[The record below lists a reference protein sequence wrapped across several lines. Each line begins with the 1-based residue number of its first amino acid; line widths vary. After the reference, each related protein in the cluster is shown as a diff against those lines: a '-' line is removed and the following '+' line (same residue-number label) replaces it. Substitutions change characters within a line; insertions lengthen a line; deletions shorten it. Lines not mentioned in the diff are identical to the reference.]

1 MGNLK
6 AVDHY
11 DYPVL
16 DSSCACSVCTD
27 WRIKRDAYQA
37 ALAPVVAHNRSCR
50 CAGCRSMRSLRTV
63 YHASVNRRDLYSE
76 MSWLVR
82 NEPKGPDV
90 MTWLLHSEMQ
100 RPDRGDGWWEGR
112 APYYPLA
119 HFLSR
124 GMTAITAM
132 VTGVT
137 GIVARPFEAMKIA
150 V

>member
-1 MGNLK
+1 MEIGN
-6 AVDHY
+6 APAHY

-16 DSSCACSVCTD
+16 DASCACGICVD
-27 WRIKRDAYQA
+27 WRIKREEYH
-37 ALAPVVAHNRSCR
+37 ALLRPVEHHNRSCS
-50 CAGCRSMRSLRTV
+50 CDGCKKMRKVRTV
-63 YHASVNRRDLYSE
+63 YHAAVNRRDLYSE

-82 NEPKGPDV
+82 DLPQGPAV
-90 MTWLLHSEMQ
+90 MGWLANSEMQ

-124 GMTAITAM
+124 GLTAVSAV

-137 GIVARPFEAMKIA
+137 GFAKSYLEPLKIA